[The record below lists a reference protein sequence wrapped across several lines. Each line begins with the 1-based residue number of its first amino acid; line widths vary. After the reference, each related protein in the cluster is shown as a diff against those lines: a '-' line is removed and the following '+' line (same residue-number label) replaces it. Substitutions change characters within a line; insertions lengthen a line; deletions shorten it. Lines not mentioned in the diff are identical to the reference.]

1 MHANKSCNDRT
12 EERMESPYR
21 ATPLLVKNISGK
33 RGATSMLY
41 EEQENLTNKL
51 TVLAETCFETNQ
63 RTGPA
68 YYTSVGGKLI
78 FMSLIE
84 SA

>member
-1 MHANKSCNDRT
+1 
-12 EERMESPYR
+12 
-21 ATPLLVKNISGK
+21 
-33 RGATSMLY
+33 MLY

-68 YYTSVGGKLI
+68 YYTSVEGKLI